1 MQILSR
7 YHYDPLDRLVIAGP
21 SQRFYQAGYLATE
34 LDDQGLRSI
43 MRHAAQPLAQQRGP
57 GGAGVTTLLAT
68 DLAQSPLLAL
78 TGALMQR
85 LSYTGYGYAPAESGL
100 SRLLGFNGEC
110 PDRITG
116 HYLLGNGKRA
126 FNPVLMRFNSPDELS
141 PFEEGGLNAYAYC
154 AGDPINFT
162 DPTGN
167 VRFKL
172 HLMRMNAQRPTVIVQ
187 NPTYKLKTTA
197 ATINRDSRHRTSP
210 SPNHLLDA
218 SASSAAGIAPSN
230 VLTSHASEGLRAPTT
245 RTQYKTVPTLGE
257 TKTHTPRSGNQRR
270 EYTTLLDDAQAYDSH
285 VKQHPG
291 FVPEAPAYMVERVT
305 ASQRELSNAT
315 PRNTPRTR
323 INTIRAK
330 LRAQEL
336 QIKQYVVRNQI
347 RQDQS

>member
-1 MQILSR
+1 MSMPSMQILSR

-57 GGAGVTTLLAT
+57 GAAGATTLLAT
-68 DLAQSPLLAL
+68 DLAQSPLLTL

-141 PFEEGGLNAYAYC
+141 PFEEGGLNPYAYC
-154 AGDPINFT
+154 AGDPINFS

-167 VRFKL
+167 VKL
-172 HLMRMNAQRPTVIVQ
+172 RIMTRNHDRPQPV
-187 NPTYKLKTTA
+187 TA
-197 ATINRDSRHRTSP
+197 ARATPPMSPVAPSRANLSPDHR
-210 SPNHLLDA
+210 LDA
-218 SASSAAGIAPSN
+218 PATSAAGIAPSN
-230 VLTSHASEGLRAPTT
+230 VFTSHASEGLRHPTT

-257 TKTHTPRSGNQRR
+257 TKTHVPRSGNQRR
-270 EYTTLLDDAQAYDSH
+270 AYKTLLDDAQAYDRH
-285 VKQHPG
+285 VKNNPN
-291 FVPEAPAYMVERVT
+291 FTPIAPEYMVERFAKT
-305 ASQRELSNAT
+305 QLELNNANS
-315 PRNTPRTR
+315 RNTTSAGLNVIR
-323 INTIRAK
+323 IRHRDQM
-330 LRAQEL
+330 LH
-336 QIKQYVVRNQI
+336 IKQYVVRNQI
-347 RQDQS
+347 RQDQR

>member
-1 MQILSR
+1 MSMPSMQILSR

-57 GGAGVTTLLAT
+57 GGAGATTLLAT
-68 DLAQSPLLAL
+68 DLAQSPLLTL

-154 AGDPINFT
+154 AGDPINYQ

-167 VRFKL
+167 ARFKIPNPGVTPKRQSAT
-172 HLMRMNAQRPTVIVQ
+172 MPNPMYKVKETASTIASRSPAQQIQTPPGPSTQQPGPSNSSVIVAH
-187 NPTYKLKTTA
+187 NNVPHPLPA
-197 ATINRDSRHRTSP
+197 ATEKWKTKHYVGGNSKAFKSRLKDDVNKYDNHIKIGTLDFTTT
-210 SPNHLLDA
+210 PNDYQKTRWHDLSAKIQKLPRGKSDRNYKAAIRQQEDLA
-218 SASSAAGIAPSN
+218 S
-230 VLTSHASEGLRAPTT
+230 R
-245 RTQYKTVPTLGE
+245 
-257 TKTHTPRSGNQRR
+257 
-270 EYTTLLDDAQAYDSH
+270 
-285 VKQHPG
+285 
-291 FVPEAPAYMVERVT
+291 
-305 ASQRELSNAT
+305 
-315 PRNTPRTR
+315 
-323 INTIRAK
+323 
-330 LRAQEL
+330 
-336 QIKQYVVRNQI
+336 IKQTSVINYETRNNI
-347 RQDQS
+347 RR